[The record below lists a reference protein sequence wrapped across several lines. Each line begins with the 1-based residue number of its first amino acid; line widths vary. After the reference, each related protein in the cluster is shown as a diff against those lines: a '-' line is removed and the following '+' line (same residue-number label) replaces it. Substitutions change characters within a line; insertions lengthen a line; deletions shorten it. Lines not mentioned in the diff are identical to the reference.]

1 MRSGIVL
8 HIIIRYMTA
17 DEIKARIAPGE
28 IRFTASRSGG
38 PGGQNVNKVNSRV
51 ELRFDVRE
59 SDSLTED
66 EKIMIAAK
74 LKNKINAAG
83 ELLIV
88 SQSERTQLMN
98 RRKAEEKFY
107 KLIAKALTEKRK
119 RKKTVPTKASQEKRL
134 ETKKLRSKTKELRRK
149 DLT

>member
-17 DEIKARIAPGE
+17 DEIKSRIAPGE

-51 ELRFDVRE
+51 ELRFNVIE

-149 DLT
+149 DIT

>member
-1 MRSGIVL
+1 
-8 HIIIRYMTA
+8 MTA
-17 DEIKARIAPGE
+17 DEIKSRIAPGE

-51 ELRFDVRE
+51 ELRFNVME
-59 SDSLTED
+59 SDSLTQD
-66 EKIMIAAK
+66 EKIMITAK
-74 LKNKINAAG
+74 LKNRINAAG

-149 DLT
+149 DIT

>member
-1 MRSGIVL
+1 
-8 HIIIRYMTA
+8 MTA
-17 DEIKARIAPGE
+17 DEIKSRIAPGE

-51 ELRFDVRE
+51 ELRFNVME
-59 SDSLTED
+59 SDSLTQD
-66 EKIMIAAK
+66 EKIMITAK

-149 DLT
+149 DIT

>member
-17 DEIKARIAPGE
+17 DEIKSRIAPGE

>member
-1 MRSGIVL
+1 
-8 HIIIRYMTA
+8 MTT
-17 DEIKARIAPGE
+17 DEIKSRIAPGE

-51 ELRFDVRE
+51 ELRFNVME
-59 SDSLTED
+59 SDSLTQD
-66 EKIMIAAK
+66 EKIMITAK

-149 DLT
+149 DIT